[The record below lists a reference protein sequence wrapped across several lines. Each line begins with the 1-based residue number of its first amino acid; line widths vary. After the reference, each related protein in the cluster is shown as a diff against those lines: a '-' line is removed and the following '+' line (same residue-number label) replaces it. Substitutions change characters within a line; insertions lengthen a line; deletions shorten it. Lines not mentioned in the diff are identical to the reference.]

1 MFDKFG
7 ACFLTGDVIRRGREF
22 LNQLCLEL
30 FSGDEY
36 IRREIFFGLA
46 RYLDMQ
52 AKGGIYGP
60 CDDRAAR
67 ERF

>member
-1 MFDKFG
+1 MVDKFG
-7 ACFLTGDVIRRGREF
+7 AYFIPVGRF

-30 FSGDEY
+30 FAGDEY
-36 IRREIFFGLA
+36 IRFGIFFGLA

-52 AKGGIYGP
+52 VKGGVYGP